1 MSADSEGPDD
11 YESTVSTA
19 SEDSDLD
26 YFDEVNKS
34 INQDP
39 SESEGTP
46 ESELLLQT
54 ESVLSSELHHA
65 SKTPLYNN
73 SHITKFWLIFQFAVT
88 KHGYLPTPGA
98 HLIKFHAPASSS

>member
-26 YFDEVNKS
+26 HFDEVNES
-34 INQDP
+34 IDQDP

-54 ESVLSSELHHA
+54 DSVLSSELHHT
-65 SKTPLYNN
+65 SETPLYNG
-73 SHITKFWLIFQFAVT
+73 SHITIFQSF
-88 KHGYLPTPGA
+88 GSFFSL
-98 HLIKFHAPASSS
+98 L